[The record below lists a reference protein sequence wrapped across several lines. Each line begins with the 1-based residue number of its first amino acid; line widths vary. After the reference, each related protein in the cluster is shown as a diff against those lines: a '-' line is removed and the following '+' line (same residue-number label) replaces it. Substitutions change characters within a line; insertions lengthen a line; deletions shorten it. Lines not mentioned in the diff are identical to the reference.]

1 MYYMEKKHPLTKEQE
16 EYLEKLG
23 QFRKQGVKI
32 TIDDK
37 ELPEDKWDIIFR
49 VREPRSG
56 SVFYLADCIADPEGK
71 LMEIRLDKIRV
82 HDLDDT
88 R

>member
-1 MYYMEKKHPLTKEQE
+1 MYYKKEKRPLTKEQE
-16 EYLEKLG
+16 EYLEKLS

-32 TIDDK
+32 TIDK
-37 ELPEDKWDIIFR
+37 QELPEDKWDIIFR
-49 VREPRSG
+49 VSESKGG

-82 HDLDDT
+82 HNLDDT
-88 R
+88 L